1 CGAGPGT
8 ARFPSRQPRRSA
20 GRFRVLP
27 PAHRHRRGDARQRDR
42 GARLQPRGAGQDR
55 RGDLRLREALLDH
68 DRRVHAGHGRL
79 PQGAAAPGEGPA
91 ARGARALALG
101 DGLAPEH
108 RRRPALRGASADP
121 RGPGGRNPRGSGEP
135 GAGDDGGRRGR
146 SGSGVAA
153 RDCAVPLTAD
163 PLNPRP
169 VPSPELFRVD
179 WWHSLVGQRRLLE
192 HAPREPAA
200 PTWDAER
207 QQLITLTRDGRVRA
221 LDAAGEE
228 RWSRPTDN
236 HFSAGAGISAKRI
249 YLPGGNGVLE
259 ALDPTTGESLW
270 TYDTG
275 EELGTMPVEVDGV
288 VLVASHSNS
297 LFAVDAETGAWK
309 WQYRRELPSGF
320 TIRGVSTPTVRD
332 GVIYVGFADGALS
345 ALRLADGVAVWERML
360 STSLGPFIDVDTQP
374 IFDHQG
380 VLYAASV
387 KDGIFAL
394 DPMTGRTLWHQDV
407 PGVTG
412 LLLRGEVLFATGS
425 DGVRAMV

>member
-1 CGAGPGT
+1 M
-8 ARFPSRQPRRSA
+8 
-20 GRFRVLP
+20 
-27 PAHRHRRGDARQRDR
+27 
-42 GARLQPRGAGQDR
+42 
-55 RGDLRLREALLDH
+55 RLRRLGVCAL
-68 DRRVHAGHGRL
+68 
-79 PQGAAAPGEGPA
+79 
-91 ARGARALALG
+91 
-101 DGLAPEH
+101 
-108 RRRPALRGASADP
+108 
-121 RGPGGRNPRGSGEP
+121 
-135 GAGDDGGRRGR
+135 
-146 SGSGVAA
+146 VAA
-153 RDCAVPLTAD
+153 SSLMGCRAVPLTAD

-425 DGVRAMV
+425 DGVRAMVAGDGSTLWSMRLSDVAAGQPILSAGYLVAPVSDGLLFLDPGLGRTVLRWDPGQGVSAKATQGPDHSLYVLSNLGFVYALDLLGGQG

>member
-1 CGAGPGT
+1 
-8 ARFPSRQPRRSA
+8 
-20 GRFRVLP
+20 V
-27 PAHRHRRGDARQRDR
+27 
-42 GARLQPRGAGQDR
+42 
-55 RGDLRLREALLDH
+55 RLRRLGVCAL
-68 DRRVHAGHGRL
+68 
-79 PQGAAAPGEGPA
+79 
-91 ARGARALALG
+91 
-101 DGLAPEH
+101 
-108 RRRPALRGASADP
+108 
-121 RGPGGRNPRGSGEP
+121 
-135 GAGDDGGRRGR
+135 
-146 SGSGVAA
+146 VAA
-153 RDCAVPLTAD
+153 SSLMGCRAVPLTAD

-425 DGVRAMV
+425 DGVRAMVAGDGSTLWSMRLSDVAAGQPILSAGYLVAPVSDGLLFLDPGLGRTVLRWDPGQGVSAKATQGPDHSLYVLSNLGFVYALDLLGGQG

>member
-1 CGAGPGT
+1 M
-8 ARFPSRQPRRSA
+8 
-20 GRFRVLP
+20 
-27 PAHRHRRGDARQRDR
+27 
-42 GARLQPRGAGQDR
+42 
-55 RGDLRLREALLDH
+55 RLRRLGVCAL
-68 DRRVHAGHGRL
+68 
-79 PQGAAAPGEGPA
+79 
-91 ARGARALALG
+91 
-101 DGLAPEH
+101 
-108 RRRPALRGASADP
+108 
-121 RGPGGRNPRGSGEP
+121 
-135 GAGDDGGRRGR
+135 
-146 SGSGVAA
+146 VAA
-153 RDCAVPLTAD
+153 SSLMGCRAVPLTAD

-425 DGVRAMV
+425 DGVRAMVAGDGSTLWSMRLSDVAAGQPILSAGYLVAPVSDGLLFLDPGLGRTVLRWDPGQGVSAKATQGPDRSLYVLSNLGFVYALDLLGGQG